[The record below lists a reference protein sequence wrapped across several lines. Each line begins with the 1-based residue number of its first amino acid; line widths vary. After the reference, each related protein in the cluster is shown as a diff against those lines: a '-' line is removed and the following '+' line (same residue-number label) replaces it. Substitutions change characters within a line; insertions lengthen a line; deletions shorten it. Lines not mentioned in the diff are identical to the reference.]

1 MSHFEVRHYD
11 AAGRLGELTVPRRDV
26 TVETPALLPV
36 VNPHVQTVSPA
47 TLESEFGAEISIT
60 SSHVLHGSDD
70 FDGVIDRTDQAS
82 L

>member
-1 MSHFEVRHYD
+1 LR
-11 AAGRLGELTVPRRDV
+11 RLHSYRSS
-26 TVETPALLPV
+26 TP
-36 VNPHVQTVSPA
+36 VQTVSPT